1 LLGAGVLT
9 VFFSILAD
17 GYSSTFKETFQRNIL
32 AQLMSR
38 LGRSNSDK
46 KLSSDSAETNPT
58 VSTLAQIATY
68 REQDQDGAQK
78 QATNTP
84 ILEDEGVALLK
95 ILDDTRRHLNHLI
108 TSGGDGEGEEVNA
121 VVRLLMNEQGFK
133 RRNREKVECDSNL
146 KRFLCET
153 LPSTTLRTQRS

>member
-1 LLGAGVLT
+1 MR
-9 VFFSILAD
+9 
-17 GYSSTFKETFQRNIL
+17 K
-32 AQLMSR
+32 

-68 REQDQDGAQK
+68 REQDQDVAK
-78 QATNTP
+78 QQVTNKT
-84 ILEDEGVALLK
+84 ISEDEGVALLK
-95 ILDDTRRHLNHLI
+95 LLDDTRKHLNHLI

-121 VVRLLMNEQGFK
+121 VVRQLMDEQGFK

-146 KRFLCET
+146 KRFLCKPLAT
-153 LPSTTLRTQRS
+153 VYFD